1 MSEEK
6 KLSPKIDR
14 RRLHDDMTAAVKEI
28 VAKEKSLQD
37 AKTARL
43 RKLRAARDKAA
54 AAPRK
59 KAPAKKKG
67 KR

>member
-1 MSEEK
+1 MSDKTKSGTREGRAK
-6 KLSPKIDR
+6 
-14 RRLHDDMTAAVKEI
+14 LHDEMTAVVKDI

-43 RKLRAARDKAA
+43 RKLRAARDTAA
-54 AAPRK
+54 KPKKRK
-59 KAPAKKKG
+59 PAKKA